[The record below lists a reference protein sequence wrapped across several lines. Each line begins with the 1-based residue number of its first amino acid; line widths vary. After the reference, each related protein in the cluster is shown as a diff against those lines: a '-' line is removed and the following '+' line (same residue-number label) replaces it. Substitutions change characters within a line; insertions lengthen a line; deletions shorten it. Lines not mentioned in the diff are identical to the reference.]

1 MLQQPKSGT
10 ILIADDHEAS
20 RVGLEGLL
28 SLEGYT
34 VVTADDGEKALAEF
48 QRVQP
53 DLLLLDVNMPKIS
66 GMEVCRRLKGNPQTF
81 LVPIVL
87 ITALTAIED
96 RVNGIDAGADDFLT
110 KPVEREQLLA
120 RVRSLLRQKAYTDEL
135 ERAESVLFALAR
147 SIEGK
152 DPYTEGHCERLSDY
166 SARLA
171 EYMGLP
177 GNQIKALRRAG
188 IVHDI
193 GKVAVPDSILLKPA
207 KLTRSER
214 LILRR
219 HPVVGERICA
229 PLKSFQLVLPIIRHH
244 HEKMNGSGYPDGLK
258 GEQIPLTARVLQ
270 IVDVYDA
277 LTTKRPYKRALSVEE
292 ALRMIRKEIKKGWWD
307 PRVFDA
313 FERMMKNESPASG
326 FGKSRSRGLIP
337 SSHP

>member
-1 MLQQPKSGT
+1 MLQQPKFGT
-10 ILIADDHEAS
+10 ILIADDHESS

-28 SLEGYT
+28 SLEGYN
-34 VVTADDGEKALAEF
+34 VVTASDGENALAEF
-48 QRVQP
+48 KRTQP
-53 DLLLLDVNMPKIS
+53 DLLLLDVNMPRLS
-66 GMEVCRRLKGNPQTF
+66 GMEVCRRLKNNPETF

-96 RVNGIDAGADDFLT
+96 RVAGIEAGADDFLT

-152 DPYTEGHCERLSDY
+152 DPYTEGHCERLADY
-166 SARLA
+166 SSRLA

-177 GNQIKALRRAG
+177 APQIKALRRAG

-207 KLTRSER
+207 RLTRSEK

-229 PLKSFQLVLPIIRHH
+229 PLKSFQYCMENNVCP
-244 HEKMNGSGYPDGLK
+244 P
-258 GEQIPLTARVLQ
+258 GEF
-270 IVDVYDA
+270 
-277 LTTKRPYKRALSVEE
+277 
-292 ALRMIRKEIKKGWWD
+292 M
-307 PRVFDA
+307 
-313 FERMMKNESPASG
+313 
-326 FGKSRSRGLIP
+326 
-337 SSHP
+337 

>member
-1 MLQQPKSGT
+1 MLQQPKFGT
-10 ILIADDHEAS
+10 ILIADDHESS

-28 SLEGYT
+28 SLEGYN
-34 VVTADDGEKALAEF
+34 VVTASDGENALAEF
-48 QRVQP
+48 KRKQP
-53 DLLLLDVNMPKIS
+53 DLLLLDVNMPRLS
-66 GMEVCRRLKGNPQTF
+66 GMEVCRRLKNNPETF

-96 RVNGIDAGADDFLT
+96 RVAGIEAGADDFLT

-152 DPYTEGHCERLSDY
+152 DPYTEGHCERLADY
-166 SARLA
+166 SSRLA

-177 GNQIKALRRAG
+177 APQIKALRRAG

-207 KLTRSER
+207 RLTRSEK

-277 LTTKRPYKRALSVEE
+277 LTTERPYKRALSVEE
-292 ALRMIRKEIKKGWWD
+292 ALRTMRSEIRKGWWD
-307 PRVFDA
+307 ERIFNA
-313 FERMMKNESPASG
+313 FERMMNTEEVPH
-326 FGKSRSRGLIP
+326 RGLAKAAAAAD
-337 SSHP
+337 

>member
-34 VVTADDGEKALAEF
+34 VVTAGDGEKALAEF

-53 DLLLLDVNMPKIS
+53 DLLLLDVNMPKMS
-66 GMEVCRRLKGNPQTF
+66 GMEVCRRLKGNPHTF

-171 EYMGLP
+171 EEIALP
-177 GNQIKALRRAG
+177 THQTKALRRAG
-188 IVHDI
+188 IVHEI
-193 GKVAVPDSILLKPA
+193 SNVTVPDSIRLQPTNH
-207 KLTRSER
+207 TRTQL
-214 LILRR
+214 LILRL
-219 HPVVGERICA
+219 HP
-229 PLKSFQLVLPIIRHH
+229 
-244 HEKMNGSGYPDGLK
+244 
-258 GEQIPLTARVLQ
+258 
-270 IVDVYDA
+270 IVC
-277 LTTKRPYKRALSVEE
+277 
-292 ALRMIRKEIKKGWWD
+292 
-307 PRVFDA
+307 
-313 FERMMKNESPASG
+313 
-326 FGKSRSRGLIP
+326 
-337 SSHP
+337 

>member
-1 MLQQPKSGT
+1 MLQQPKFGT
-10 ILIADDHEAS
+10 ILIADDHESS

-28 SLEGYT
+28 SLEGYN
-34 VVTADDGEKALAEF
+34 VVTASDGEKALVEF

-66 GMEVCRRLKGNPQTF
+66 GMEVCRRLKRNPQTF

-177 GNQIKALRRAG
+177 ANQIKALRRAG

-193 GKVAVPDSILLKPA
+193 GKVTVTDTIQMKPA
-207 KLTRSER
+207 RLTRSEK

-277 LTTKRPYKRALSVEE
+277 LTTERPYKRAFSRVE
-292 ALRMIRKEIKKGWWD
+292 ALEIMEEEVKKGWWD
-307 PRVFDA
+307 PGLFQTFRQMPTDA
-313 FERMMKNESPASG
+313 SAAA
-326 FGKSRSRGLIP
+326 
-337 SSHP
+337 

>member
-1 MLQQPKSGT
+1 MLQQPKFGT
-10 ILIADDHEAS
+10 ILIADDHESS

-28 SLEGYT
+28 SLEGYN
-34 VVTADDGEKALAEF
+34 VVTADDGEKALVEF

-53 DLLLLDVNMPKIS
+53 DLLLLDFNMPRLS
-66 GMEVCRRLKGNPQTF
+66 GMEVCRRLKSNPQPF

-87 ITALTAIED
+87 ITGLTAIED
-96 RVNGIDAGADDFLT
+96 RVNGIEAGADDFLT

-152 DPYTEGHCERLSDY
+152 DPYTEGHCERLADY
-166 SARLA
+166 SSRLA

-177 GNQIKALRRAG
+177 APQIKALRRAG

-193 GKVAVPDSILLKPA
+193 GKVAVPDSILLKPPR
-207 KLTRSER
+207 LTRSEK

-219 HPVVGERICA
+219 HPVLGERICA

-244 HEKMNGSGYPDGLK
+244 HEKLNGSGYPDGLK
-258 GEQIPLTARVLQ
+258 GEQIPLTARMLQ

-277 LTTKRPYKRALSVEE
+277 LTTLRPYKSALKPADALALMKQEVE
-292 ALRMIRKEIKKGWWD
+292 RGWWD
-307 PRVFDA
+307 PVVFA
-313 FERMMKNESPASG
+313 EFAR
-326 FGKSRSRGLIP
+326 L
-337 SSHP
+337 